1 MTIPTSKQEFK
12 GVIYTQ
18 LGFPIPN
25 LSGFF
30 SVFLYGGRELDY
42 SIKTKIKD
50 CLENKMGLK
59 NPNLPSNL
67 ITSCTVSQYLDEI
80 WNLNKSFFEIRLPEP
95 HDPKSREN
103 FMGRSISRQQNIVDW
118 LEQTEAS
125 EDWNNGWF
133 KELPYQERKYLMP
146 VRSFEDYETNTP
158 DIKKFRI
165 SHIPEDVKF
174 QDCLPIMGE
183 LYIAH
188 PYKPGVYLPA
198 SRYEHLLFRERIHEL
213 SKVMMALG
221 ATEIRTLLN
230 SGARSYSKEDLSSRT
245 SASGSVGI
253 WASGNG
259 SHSSSSTRA
268 TNAET
273 EEEIVINSK
282 NDPIKLP
289 YIPEGLVWFSH
300 ENEWQQIADSRL
312 NGNIL
317 EYEIRLSSKQV
328 NLVSD
333 SERNNIE
340 AQARIL
346 LASGSFSRE
355 TTSASIF
362 KEERAKSTSILIK
375 FKSRKD
381 Y

>member
-1 MTIPTSKQEFK
+1 
-12 GVIYTQ
+12 
-18 LGFPIPN
+18 
-25 LSGFF
+25 
-30 SVFLYGGRELDY
+30 
-42 SIKTKIKD
+42 
-50 CLENKMGLK
+50 
-59 NPNLPSNL
+59 
-67 ITSCTVSQYLDEI
+67 
-80 WNLNKSFFEIRLPEP
+80 
-95 HDPKSREN
+95 
-103 FMGRSISRQQNIVDW
+103 
-118 LEQTEAS
+118 
-125 EDWNNGWF
+125 
-133 KELPYQERKYLMP
+133 
-146 VRSFEDYETNTP
+146 
-158 DIKKFRI
+158 
-165 SHIPEDVKF
+165 
-174 QDCLPIMGE
+174 
-183 LYIAH
+183 
-188 PYKPGVYLPA
+188 
-198 SRYEHLLFRERIHEL
+198 
-213 SKVMMALG
+213 MALG

-273 EEEIVINSK
+273 EEEIVINFK

-289 YIPEGLVWFSH
+289 YIPDGLVWFSH
-300 ENEWQQIADSRL
+300 ENEWQQIAESRL

-333 SERNNIE
+333 SERSNVE
-340 AQARIL
+340 AQAKIL

-355 TTSASIF
+355 IESSSVF

>member
-1 MTIPTSKQEFK
+1 MSSKIPESPYALLNEWIQHSSENDSLRNIYKLLESYGLYNPIKPPRKEHENIEDFVVRLWELNRDFFEPQIPITIDLMYRHRAMGCHMDKLINWHDE
-12 GVIYTQ
+12 
-18 LGFPIPN
+18 
-25 LSGFF
+25 
-30 SVFLYGGRELDY
+30 
-42 SIKTKIKD
+42 
-50 CLENKMGLK
+50 LENS
-59 NPNLPSNL
+59 P
-67 ITSCTVSQYLDEI
+67 I
-80 WNLNKSFFEIRLPEP
+80 WNS
-95 HDPKSREN
+95 
-103 FMGRSISRQQNIVDW
+103 
-118 LEQTEAS
+118 
-125 EDWNNGWF
+125 GWF
-133 KELPYQERKYLMP
+133 SNLPYQERKYLMP
-146 VRSFEDYETNTP
+146 VRNFEDYEKNTL
-158 DIKKFRI
+158 DVQRFRI
-165 SHIPEDVKF
+165 SHIPADVHF
-174 QDCLPIMGE
+174 QDCIPALYE

-198 SRYEHLLFRERIHEL
+198 SQYEHLLFRERIHEL

-221 ATEIRTLLN
+221 ATDIRTIQN
-230 SGARSYSKEDLSSRT
+230 DGYKSSHQNESSHKT
-245 SASGSVGI
+245 TASGSYGHHFSVQ
-253 WASGNG
+253 G
-259 SHSSSSTRA
+259 SYSSTS
-268 TNAET
+268 NNSSDSEKEAE
-273 EEEIVINSK
+273 IQINFK
-282 NDPIKLP
+282 NDPLKLP

-300 ENEWQQIADSRL
+300 ETEWQQIADARI

-346 LASGSFSRE
+346 LASGSFSRG